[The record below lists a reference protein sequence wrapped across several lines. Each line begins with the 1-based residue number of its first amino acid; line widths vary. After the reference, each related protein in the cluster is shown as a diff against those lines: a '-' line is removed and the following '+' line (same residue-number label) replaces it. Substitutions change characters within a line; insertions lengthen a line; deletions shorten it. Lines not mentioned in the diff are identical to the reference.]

1 MTIAQPVSVLF
12 VCMGNICRSPTA
24 HGVLLHMAQTRG
36 LSGLIRVDSAGTHA
50 HHLANEPDRRSQ
62 AHALQRGYDLSPMRA
77 RRVAD
82 TDFEQFDYVLAMDRD
97 NLAALL
103 AQCLPSQHAR
113 VGLLMRHARNF
124 KKQQE
129 VPDPYYGGAAGFERV
144 LDYIEDACAGLIEDI
159 AAAQPR
165 RN

>member
-24 HGVLLHMAQTRG
+24 HGVLLQMAQARG
-36 LSGLIRVDSAGTHA
+36 LAELIRVDSAGTHA
-50 HHLANEPDRRSQ
+50 YHLANEPDRRSQ
-62 AHALQRGYDLSPMRA
+62 AHALQRGYDLSPVRA
-77 RRVAD
+77 RRVAEA
-82 TDFEQFDYVLAMDRD
+82 DFEQFDYVLAMDRD

-103 AQCLPSQHAR
+103 AQCPPERRER

-124 KKQQE
+124 KEQQE

-144 LDYIEDACAGLIEDI
+144 LDYIEDACAGLIETI
-159 AAAQPR
+159 VAARPR
-165 RN
+165 EV